1 MTFAKGS
8 EMWAFMCSWFPD
20 KQCLICP
27 NNVSEEVP
35 LILVLD
41 DKNLVKTC
49 SESRMSVLSK
59 DVTFMSSLNLHL
71 SCISTDKL
79 HFNR

>member
-1 MTFAKGS
+1 MTFAKGN
-8 EMWAFMCSWFPD
+8 EMWAFMYSWFPN
-20 KQCLICP
+20 KQCLTCP

-41 DKNLVKTC
+41 DKNLVKTDPC

-59 DVTFMSSLNLHL
+59 DVTFMSALNLRI
-71 SCISTDKL
+71 SCISTDK
-79 HFNR
+79 